1 MSQWMPDRIL
11 NDLLEQ
17 ISSRRFPYKGRNR
30 KKVNWAAYNRARIE
44 CLEGVL
50 YLIRSSVD
58 NVKLIEI
65 RNRGQGRP
73 PKHSAR
79 DKAKAVLLAELFQAD
94 ERTASGLVN
103 LFREKLG
110 IAEEMSPRT
119 IGRAYYDPDVRY
131 ILQELLKQS
140 NEYIKGKAKSFS
152 GDSTGMKKTHKGNW
166 ERDKD
171 DGKLRA
177 GFDMLS
183 IMVSNEFHVV
193 SACMLESGPINDAP
207 RLKPLAGETLA
218 MHKAESM
225 QFDANFLS
233 RENVQWLVEHGV
245 EPYIMPKKNCSLK
258 ARGCLA
264 YHRML
269 WNAVTDPQNFLWNY
283 HMRSNVESVN
293 SSIKRFF
300 VKPLRRREL
309 AGRNTEVLARIVLH
323 NFMQLIVAHYE
334 GRVEL
339 EIY

>member
-152 GDSTGMKKTHKGNW
+152 GDSTGMRKTHKGNW
-166 ERDKD
+166 ERDKRD
-171 DGKLRA
+171 NKLKA
-177 GFDMLS
+177 SFDMLS

-207 RLKPLAGETLA
+207 RLKPLASETLA

-245 EPYIMPKKNCSLK
+245 EPYIMPKKNCSLR